1 MSLIELDPMSIAASF
16 TFLGK
21 ELFRRQ
27 VFEST
32 EVKLTRN
39 VVHSKQNVLQQ
50 GEPTLKGV
58 WMRTLYLLRHAKS
71 SWKDESLVDFERPL
85 AGRGRRA
92 CETIAGLIRSE
103 QIEFDLLLSSTAV
116 RARETIERIKQLAKL
131 RTELRFDERIYEAS
145 TDRLLEVISQIEND
159 RKNVLLIGH
168 NPSFEELLQLITGE
182 AERMPTAC
190 LAKIKLKISKW
201 SEVGANQGTLEW
213 IVRPKELEV
222 AE

>member
-1 MSLIELDPMSIAASF
+1 
-16 TFLGK
+16 
-21 ELFRRQ
+21 
-27 VFEST
+27 
-32 EVKLTRN
+32 
-39 VVHSKQNVLQQ
+39 
-50 GEPTLKGV
+50 
-58 WMRTLYLLRHAKS
+58 MRTLYLLRHAKS

-116 RARETIERIKQLAKL
+116 RARETIERIRQLAKL
-131 RTELRFDERIYEAS
+131 RNELRFDERIYEAS

-168 NPSFEELLQLITGE
+168 NPGFEELLQLLTGDT
-182 AERMPTAC
+182 ERVPTAC

-213 IVRPKELEV
+213 IVRPKELEI

>member
-1 MSLIELDPMSIAASF
+1 
-16 TFLGK
+16 
-21 ELFRRQ
+21 
-27 VFEST
+27 
-32 EVKLTRN
+32 
-39 VVHSKQNVLQQ
+39 
-50 GEPTLKGV
+50 
-58 WMRTLYLLRHAKS
+58 MRTLYLLRHAKS

-116 RARETIERIKQLAKL
+116 RARETIERIRQMAKL
-131 RTELRFDERIYEAS
+131 RNELRFDERIYEAS

-168 NPSFEELLQLITGE
+168 NPGFEELLQLLTGD
-182 AERMPTAC
+182 AERVPTAC
-190 LAKIKLKISKW
+190 LVKIKFKISKW

-213 IVRPKELEV
+213 IVRPKDLEV